1 MENVKRESIPERMKV
16 WIGDREGQ
24 GYALK
29 SLTYDG
35 TDGDVWAAAL
45 ENSEGEAQIITCAVR
60 KNGEVERFVFSSRK
74 GFMDLA
80 DRLARFANVWVSEE
94 PEPQDENKSRQACDA
109 PDGDGAL
116 TDSKP

>member
-1 MENVKRESIPERMKV
+1 MGVAF
-16 WIGDREGQ
+16 
-24 GYALK
+24 Y
-29 SLTYDG
+29 
-35 TDGDVWAAAL
+35 
-45 ENSEGEAQIITCAVR
+45 
-60 KNGEVERFVFSSRK
+60 VFSSRQ
-74 GFMDLA
+74 GFQDLA

>member
-1 MENVKRESIPERMKV
+1 MKQVQRESIPERMKV

-60 KNGEVERFVFSSRK
+60 KMG
-74 GFMDLA
+74 
-80 DRLARFANVWVSEE
+80 RLRDSCSVLGRGSWTLQTVWRGSLM
-94 PEPQDENKSRQACDA
+94 C
-109 PDGDGAL
+109 G
-116 TDSKP
+116 